1 MLTATVSL
9 VMLGLDIF
17 DYVSDFI
24 VLNQMYEIATT
35 VEENGSYMAF
45 TIILLMA
52 ELAPYL
58 IAYSSGL

>member
-1 MLTATVSL
+1 MLA
-9 VMLGLDIF
+9 LDVF

-24 VLNQMYEIATT
+24 VLIEIYNIA
-35 VEENGSYMAF
+35 VRVKDNGSYMAF
-45 TIILLMA
+45 TIIYFMA

>member
-1 MLTATVSL
+1 MLA
-9 VMLGLDIF
+9 LDVF

-24 VLNQMYEIATT
+24 VLSEIYNIAIT
-35 VEENGSYMAF
+35 EDDNGSYVAF
-45 TIILLMA
+45 TIIYFIA